1 MVSRQERIAII
12 DGYRTPMDK
21 AGGKLKDISADD
33 LAVPVVREVMLRSGL
48 RGDEVDELIFGNIAQ
63 PAKAMNIA
71 RVIALKSGLPKQVP
85 AYTVHRNCASGM
97 ESITTATNKILA
109 GKASIIVAGGTES
122 MSNIPYYFN
131 REMTRFFNDLA
142 RARSV
147 MKKLGVLLRFRPS
160 YLKPDIAII
169 QGLTDPVSGL
179 LMGETAEVLAREF
192 HISRHEQ
199 DEYALQSHLRAIA
212 AITGGAFDD
221 EIIPIPVPPDFTMM
235 RADIGPRANL
245 TMKMLEKLP
254 PYFDRKNGTVTV
266 GNSCPINDGAAA
278 VLLMSETKAR
288 ERGLKPLGYL
298 REYAYASLEPERMG
312 LGPVYAFSK
321 LAEKTG
327 VTLKDIELIELNEAF
342 AAQVLADERAFESA
356 AFAKQ
361 YLGRNA
367 ALGMLDLSIVNV
379 HGGAI
384 ALGHPVGMTGTR
396 LVIHVLREL
405 KKRNKNTGLASLCVG
420 GGQGAALLL
429 EVE

>member
-1 MVSRQERIAII
+1 MDSRQERIAII
-12 DGYRTPMDK
+12 DGYRTPIDK

-33 LAVPVVREVMLRSGL
+33 LAVPVVREVMLRSGV

-97 ESITTATNKILA
+97 ESITTAANKILA

-142 RARSV
+142 RSKSA

-199 DEYALQSHLRAIA
+199 DEYALQSHLRATA
-212 AITGGAFDD
+212 AIAEGAFND

-288 ERGLKPLGYL
+288 ERGLKPLG
-298 REYAYASLEPERMG
+298 
-312 LGPVYAFSK
+312 
-321 LAEKTG
+321 
-327 VTLKDIELIELNEAF
+327 
-342 AAQVLADERAFESA
+342 
-356 AFAKQ
+356 
-361 YLGRNA
+361 
-367 ALGMLDLSIVNV
+367 LS
-379 HGGAI
+379 
-384 ALGHPVGMTGTR
+384 
-396 LVIHVLREL
+396 
-405 KKRNKNTGLASLCVG
+405 
-420 GGQGAALLL
+420 
-429 EVE
+429 